1 MARTVARLSPEDIA
15 SDDAARL
22 AEELRSATTITI
34 GEETVAL
41 TEEARSVLSKLLAY
55 VAGGQVVDVVPVD
68 EMLTTQQAANL
79 LDVSRPTLVKLLE
92 SGLIAYEQ
100 PGVHRR
106 ISRAAIDE
114 FIASKA
120 DRRRAGLDAMAETF
134 DPDVP
139 DEYVTTR

>member
-41 TEEARSVLSKLLAY
+41 TDEARSVLSKLLAY
-55 VAGGQVVDVVPVD
+55 VAAGKRVDVVPVD

-79 LDVSRPTLVKLLE
+79 LEVSRPTLVKMLE

-106 ISRAAIDE
+106 VSRAALDE
-114 FIASKA
+114 FIASRA
-120 DRRRAGLDAMAETF
+120 ERRRAGLKALAETLE
-134 DPDVP
+134 PEVP
-139 DEYVTTR
+139 DEFVTTR

>member
-22 AEELRSATTITI
+22 AEELGSATTITI
-34 GEETVAL
+34 GEETAAL

-55 VAGGQVVDVVPVD
+55 VAAGQVVDVVPVD

-79 LDVSRPTLVKLLE
+79 LEISRPTLVKMLE
-92 SGLIAYEQ
+92 SGLIPYEQ

-106 ISRAAIDE
+106 VSRAALDE
-114 FIASKA
+114 FIASRA
-120 DRRRAGLDAMAETF
+120 ERRRAGLEALTETLE
-134 DPDVP
+134 PDVP
-139 DEYVTTR
+139 DEFVTTR